1 MQPLNNVIDITMTYI
16 YNEIILMWEGRIM
29 AGKKLIIFVVVIA
42 LIVLAIVGIVNGVKT
57 SREAMNNRIIG
68 MASQI
73 NDYNTT
79 H

>member
-1 MQPLNNVIDITMTYI
+1 
-16 YNEIILMWEGRIM
+16 M